1 MDFSFLSPTRSQ
13 HVMLIH
19 RIKDFFQINDDILT
33 IGFFTLRLCS
43 GKANHSRC
51 LLVYCLHNTLDI
63 RYGLW
68 VLIWVYLDIGYRYGF
83 LVILWHLP
91 PLLFFLHHPHQL
103 RVAISTST
111 LTIVT
116 TTRSPASVWGKGA
129 KNVRKVFGLLANP
142 HITLLNLD
150 IFSDCQNIVLAIFRH
165 FRFG

>member
-13 HVMLIH
+13 HIICYAHSQNKIFV
-19 RIKDFFQINDDILT
+19 FQINDDILT

-111 LTIVT
+111 LAILT
-116 TTRSPASVWGKGA
+116 TTWSPASVWGKGA
-129 KNVRKVFGLLANP
+129 KKCPKSFWSFSKPPYNASKLWHVFRLP
-142 HITLLNLD
+142 KH
-150 IFSDCQNIVLAIFRH
+150 C
-165 FRFG
+165 FGNF